1 MTEQPVPP
9 VAETAAAES
18 VEEIVEAWYEP
29 ARVLRFVFWMRV
41 AARVFLVLALVGVVL
56 VGWDIFS
63 QARQMP
69 IINLLRTFIGQYLG
83 FASLFMAVAV
93 FEGVAHALEVLMD
106 IAESVRK

>member
-1 MTEQPVPP
+1 MTEQPLTP
-9 VAETAAAES
+9 A
-18 VEEIVEAWYEP
+18 VEEPEAEVIEAWYEP
-29 ARVLRFVFWMRV
+29 PRVLRFVFWMRV
-41 AARVFLVLALVGVVL
+41 AARIFFVLALVGVII

-69 IINLLRTFIGQYLG
+69 LMNLLRTFIGQYLG

-93 FEGVAHALEVLMD
+93 FEGVAHVLEVLMD